1 MVLEL
6 YAVDVEK
13 LKIPLTKVLL
23 GLPGRKSQEKH
34 KLVAQFIHPIL
45 L

>member
-6 YAVDVEK
+6 YAVHVEK

-23 GLPGRKSQEKH
+23 GLPRRKLKEKH

>member
-6 YAVDVEK
+6 YVHVEKNRRVVQELYAVHVEK

-23 GLPGRKSQEKH
+23 GLPRW
-34 KLVAQFIHPIL
+34 
-45 L
+45 